1 MLAKFML
8 IAASKIRRSQ
18 RNTKPLRNL
27 ATAADEGFE
36 PVKLEPEDS
45 HVGAS
50 VTGFVS
56 ATVRSQLK
64 FFYVFRLSN
73 GVLRHGT
80 VSQCTALTKAWKG
93 LVDEYVAWHVSE
105 ANSTPIAFL
114 EQGVIGDS
122 SDQGQEDFFLDSA
135 DEDDNAEDFQRL
147 SEVELLRKT
156 LQLCKVL
163 EVKLGTNRPPPL
175 FGVRF
180 NSYSFWTP

>member
-1 MLAKFML
+1 MLAKFMP

-18 RNTKPLRNL
+18 RNTKPLRCL
-27 ATAADEGFE
+27 ATAADKGFE

-45 HVGAS
+45 HLGAS

-80 VSQCTALTKAWKG
+80 VSQCTALTKAWKV
-93 LVDEYVAWHVSE
+93 LVDEYVAWHDIVSE

-114 EQGVIGDS
+114 EQGVGDS
-122 SDQGQEDFFLDSA
+122 SDQGQEEPFLDSEE
-135 DEDDNAEDFQRL
+135 EDDNAEDFQRL

-163 EVKLGTNRPPPL
+163 ELKLGTNRPPPL
-175 FGVRF
+175 LD
-180 NSYSFWTP
+180 